1 MRGSSSAEWDD
12 PKSFLLLGWLR
23 EHDWSAM
30 VQLGLILGVKARNYR
45 EVIAPRS
52 RPMERRGGRI
62 REAQG
67 SDSAQ
72 P

>member
-1 MRGSSSAEWDD
+1 
-12 PKSFLLLGWLR
+12 
-23 EHDWSAM
+23 M
-30 VQLGLILGVKARNYR
+30 VQLGLILGVKARNHR